1 MIEGTLLVPYYLFV
15 YLFVSPP
22 LRLCCGV
29 ARPEVQLVTHL
40 CYSDFQDIM
49 TAVDNMDADV
59 LTIENSRSG
68 NEMVLAL
75 AAAKYGKDI
84 GPGVYDVHSPVVP
97 TTAWIEGKVKSFI
110 DTGLLNGAYDRIWV
124 NPDCGLKTRRWQ
136 EVVPS
141 LKNMVAAAAAMRA
154 AVTGGK
160 VPAAGEVPVAAAVAR
175 QPCTT
180 GCC

>member
-1 MIEGTLLVPYYLFV
+1 
-15 YLFVSPP
+15 
-22 LRLCCGV
+22 
-29 ARPEVQLVTHL
+29 
-40 CYSDFQDIM
+40 
-49 TAVDNMDADV
+49 
-59 LTIENSRSG
+59 
-68 NEMVLAL
+68 MVLAL
-75 AAAKYGKDI
+75 AGAKYGRDI

-141 LKNMVAAAAAMRA
+141 LKNMVAASAAMRA
-154 AVTGGK
+154 AVGGGK
-160 VPAAGEVPVAAAVAR
+160 AVAAEAPAAVAAR
-175 QPCTT
+175 QPCAP